1 MEVMDMIPSCERADR
16 MVSSLMDV
24 RELWVMRC
32 GALRLGAAV
41 ANEKR
46 NAGRDMKSFM
56 LIVVWHERESERWFY
71 VRLGLDII

>member
-1 MEVMDMIPSCERADR
+1 
-16 MVSSLMDV
+16 MDV

-56 LIVVWHERESERWFY
+56 LIVVWHERESLGESERWFY
-71 VRLGLDII
+71 VRLGG